1 MLFTVFRGLRQAR
14 NAILAMSQSLGFYVV
29 WGSKSG
35 PGAEKIAL
43 KIASTQM
50 AKHAPNIA
58 PKMAQH
64 GARRR
69 GGALAGG
76 RINFCEA
83 FIKIVSQI

>member
-1 MLFTVFRGLRQAR
+1 MPSWRCHKASVFTWFGAPRA
-14 NAILAMSQSLGFYVV
+14 
-29 WGSKSG
+29 G
-35 PGAEKIAL
+35 PGQKKLHL

-50 AKHAPNIA
+50 AKYAPNIA